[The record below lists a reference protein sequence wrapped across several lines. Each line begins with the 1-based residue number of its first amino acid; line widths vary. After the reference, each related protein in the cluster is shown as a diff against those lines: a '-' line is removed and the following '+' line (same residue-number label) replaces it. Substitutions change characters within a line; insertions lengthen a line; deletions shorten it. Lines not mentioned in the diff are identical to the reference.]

1 MQSGEGGGSP
11 TPFSGS
17 YIFLCA
23 ASRLW
28 SAVGWKWPQT
38 APMVAPRT
46 NCREPGRRNP
56 PSKRAAD
63 WPAKAPSTA
72 DAARARLEVARQAC
86 VRVADAYIRLVD
98 LRVFE
103 CTPIVVPADGQKQPR
118 ALLHNRECAQ
128 RDTMGVLCAA
138 MTILRQALRLD
149 PAEAMVDG
157 VYDKMA
163 AALLLAQKAKT
174 EQQWAGG
181 AQPAAIVFSVCAPR
195 DVVLRCTAE
204 RLTARVEAAE
214 VWMLTQLPTFA
225 LLERNP
231 HAATEVALH
240 GLVRVGACTLDEAVR
255 ALDACFLLY
264 WQTVGTWE
272 VEVWHDAPDGGLAQ
286 SSRLGG
292 AYACVLMP
300 KVAAHLD
307 AETNALAVR
316 FRRVRELAAA

>member
-17 YIFLCA
+17 YIFSCA

-38 APMVAPRT
+38 PPWSPRARIAET
-46 NCREPGRRNP
+46 QAGETHRASARAEWPTTA
-56 PSKRAAD
+56 PSK
-63 WPAKAPSTA
+63 A

-103 CTPIVVPADGQKQPR
+103 CTPIVVPAEGQKQP

-138 MTILRQALRLD
+138 MTMLRQALRLD
-149 PAEAMVDG
+149 AAETMVDG

-174 EQQWAGG
+174 EQQWAEG

-214 VWMLTQLPTFA
+214 VWLLMQLPTFA

-240 GLVRVGACTLDEAVR
+240 GLVRAGACTLDEALR

-272 VEVWHDAPDGGLAQ
+272 VEVWHDAPTVA
-286 SSRLGG
+286 SRRAG
-292 AYACVLMP
+292 AWAAPTHACCCQRWPLTSTP
-300 KVAAHLD
+300 KP
-307 AETNALAVR
+307 TR
-316 FRRVRELAAA
+316 